1 MRLPSKVTS
10 YKNSTFA
17 RFPVIL
23 TALQERDMR
32 PEDLFKKVKSKT
44 FDAAEFIEVL
54 DCLYILGKI
63 DFLPGREV
71 LHYVG

>member
-17 RFPVIL
+17 KFPVIL
-23 TALQERDMR
+23 SALKERDMR
-32 PEDLFKKVKSKT
+32 PEELYKKVKSKT
-44 FDAAEFIEVL
+44 FDAGEFIEVM
-54 DCLYILGKI
+54 DCLYMLGKVE
-63 DFLPGREV
+63 FVQGREV

>member
-1 MRLPSKVTS
+1 MTS